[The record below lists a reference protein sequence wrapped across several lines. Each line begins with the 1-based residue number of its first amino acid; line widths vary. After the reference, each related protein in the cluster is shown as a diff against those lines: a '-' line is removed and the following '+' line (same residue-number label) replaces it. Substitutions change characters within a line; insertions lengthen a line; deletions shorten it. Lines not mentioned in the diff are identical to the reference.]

1 MHMKI
6 LTTTVLALLSLGL
19 RPALAITVDGQ
30 LDEAEWAQAQVFT
43 DFRVL
48 EPLTREVPP
57 QATQLRILPLPDG
70 LYVGLRS
77 EMPPELRTYGSSPRD
92 APRLDAD
99 PAILLIDF
107 EGLGKTAYE
116 FSISLS
122 GSKRD
127 GIILN
132 QNQQSRDWDAD
143 WQAAVHEDATG
154 WSAEWLIPWSVAP
167 EGATHGDKR
176 TIAVYASRYI
186 KRNAHRYA
194 FPAIEYLGAN
204 FVRDFQQLEVP
215 RYSSS
220 SLVWL
225 PYVSLTHDTL
235 NDSSKG
241 HAGVDVFWKPNGRN
255 QLSVSLNPDFGQVE
269 SDDLI
274 VNFSPVETFFE
285 EKRPFFTQG
294 QQLFD
299 LRASRYS
306 RLVNTRR
313 IGAAPDA
320 GAETGSNVL
329 AAVKY
334 TGIRGDNE
342 FGVFGAAEEH
352 SSEAQG
358 RRYLTARW
366 RRSHDGYSLGY
377 LGTATLRPTLAR
389 DAYVHAIDYSQRLHQ
404 GMALSGQVMMSD
416 IRIGEAGTAGTA
428 ATDSSVSRGYGTWAR
443 FDYQPGTRWQHKLTA
458 TWYDRHL
465 DINDLGYQERA
476 NIVQLDSITDF
487 FTRQYRAS
495 APAESGF
502 WELALGLPY
511 NTYGQRLV
519 TRVDINHEF
528 QWRNGA
534 ESFLFYVHE
543 FPGFD
548 DLITRGNGALRMP
561 TRHNYGGDYRSP
573 AQGRFRY
580 YAKFVAREQG
590 FTGLTQQLN
599 FEPSWFLT
607 GNLVLGLPLELS
619 NSPNWLLW
627 TAGSQVA
634 TYHRHEFHVGLN
646 ASWYPTARQE
656 LRLKFQWV
664 GLGAQALQLYQ
675 LLPDGTPLAIAGLPS
690 DFTDSTFAT
699 QLRYRFEFKP
709 QSELYVVYSRGG
721 DGSLD
726 DRTESLAAQFRRA
739 RDQITTSQFFVK
751 LRYRI

>member
-19 RPALAITVDGQ
+19 RPALAMTVDGQ
-30 LDEAEWAQAQVFT
+30 LDETEWAQAQVFT

-57 QATQLRILPLPDG
+57 QATQLRILPLPEG

-77 EMPPELRTYGSSPRD
+77 EIPPELRTYGSSARD

-116 FSISLS
+116 FTISLS
-122 GSKRD
+122 GSRRD
-127 GIILN
+127 SIILN
-132 QNQQSRDWDAD
+132 QNQISRDWDGD
-143 WQAAVHEDATG
+143 WQAAVHEDASG
-154 WSAEWLIPWSVAP
+154 WSAEWCIPWSVAP
-167 EGATHGDKR
+167 EGATHGDTR
-176 TIAVYASRYI
+176 TIAVFASRYI
-186 KRNAHRYA
+186 KRNAHRYS
-194 FPAIEYLGAN
+194 FPAVEYLGAN
-204 FVRDFQQLEVP
+204 FVRDFQHLEVP

-299 LRASRYS
+299 LRASRNG

-358 RRYLTARW
+358 RRYLSARW

-377 LGTATLRPTLAR
+377 LGTATLRPALAR

-404 GMALSGQVMMSD
+404 GMALSGQVIMSD
-416 IRIGEAGTAGTA
+416 IHIGEAGTAGTA

-561 TRHNYGGDYRSP
+561 TRHNYGGDYHSP

-590 FTGLTQQLN
+590 FTGLTHQLN

-607 GNLVLGLPLELS
+607 DNLVLGLPLELS

-726 DRTESLAAQFRRA
+726 DRTESLGAQFRRA

>member
-19 RPALAITVDGQ
+19 RPALAMTVDGQ
-30 LDEAEWAQAQVFT
+30 LDETEWAQAQVFT

-57 QATQLRILPLPDG
+57 QATQLRILPLPEG

-77 EMPPELRTYGSSPRD
+77 EIPPELRTYGSSARD

-204 FVRDFQQLEVP
+204 FVRDFQHLEVP

-299 LRASRYS
+299 LRASRNG

-358 RRYLTARW
+358 RRYLSARW

-377 LGTATLRPTLAR
+377 LGTATLRPALAR

-404 GMALSGQVMMSD
+404 GMALSGQVIMSD
-416 IRIGEAGTAGTA
+416 IHIGEAGTAGTA

-561 TRHNYGGDYRSP
+561 TRHNYGGDYHSP

-590 FTGLTQQLN
+590 FTGLTHQLN

-607 GNLVLGLPLELS
+607 DNLVLGLPLELS

-699 QLRYRFEFKP
+699 QLRFRFEFKP

-726 DRTESLAAQFRRA
+726 DRTESLGAQFRRA

>member
-416 IRIGEAGTAGTA
+416 IRSGEAGTAGTA

-534 ESFLFYVHE
+534 ESFAFYVHE

>member
-19 RPALAITVDGQ
+19 RPALAMTVDGQ
-30 LDEAEWAQAQVFT
+30 LDETEWAQAQVFT

-57 QATQLRILPLPDG
+57 QATQLRILPLPEG

-77 EMPPELRTYGSSPRD
+77 EIPPELRTYGSSARD

-204 FVRDFQQLEVP
+204 FVRDFQHLEVP

-299 LRASRYS
+299 LRASRNG

-358 RRYLTARW
+358 RRYLSARW

-377 LGTATLRPTLAR
+377 LGTATLRPALAR

-404 GMALSGQVMMSD
+404 GMALSGQVIMSD
-416 IRIGEAGTAGTA
+416 IHIGEAGTAGTA

-561 TRHNYGGDYRSP
+561 TRHNYGGDYHSP

-590 FTGLTQQLN
+590 FTGLTHQLN

-607 GNLVLGLPLELS
+607 DNLVLGLPLELS

-726 DRTESLAAQFRRA
+726 DRTESLGAQFRRA

>member
-416 IRIGEAGTAGTA
+416 IHIGEAGTAGTA

-519 TRVDINHEF
+519 TRIDINHEF

-534 ESFLFYVHE
+534 ESFVFYVHE

>member
-1 MHMKI
+1 MKM
-6 LTTTVLALLSLGL
+6 LATTAFALLSLAA
-19 RPALAITVDGQ
+19 RPALALTVDGL
-30 LDEAEWAQAQVFT
+30 LDEADWAQAQVYT

-57 QATQLRILPLPDG
+57 QSTELRVLALPDG

-77 EMPPELRTYGSSPRD
+77 EIPPELRTYGRSPRD

-99 PAILLIDF
+99 PAILLVDF

-116 FSISLS
+116 FTISLS
-122 GSKRD
+122 GSRRD
-127 GIILN
+127 SIIIN
-132 QNQQSRDWDAD
+132 QNQLSRDWDGD
-143 WQAAVHEDATG
+143 WQAAVHEDAAG
-154 WSAEWLIPWSVAP
+154 WSAEWRIPWSVAP

-176 TIAVYASRYI
+176 TIAIYASRYI
-186 KRNAHRYA
+186 KRNAHRYSY
-194 FPAIEYLGAN
+194 PAIEMLGPN

-215 RYSSS
+215 RYSTA
-220 SLVWL
+220 SLAWF

-235 NDSSKG
+235 SDSSKG

-274 VNFSPVETFFE
+274 VNFSPVETLLE

-294 QQLFD
+294 LQLFN
-299 LRASRYS
+299 LATSRNG

-320 GAETGSNVL
+320 GSETGSNVL
-329 AAVKY
+329 AAAKY
-334 TGIRGDNE
+334 TGIRGDHE
-342 FGVFGAAEEH
+342 FGVFGAAEEATTQ
-352 SSEAQG
+352 AQG

-366 RRSHDGYSLGY
+366 RGSHDGYSLGY
-377 LGTATLRPTLAR
+377 LGTAALRPTLAR

-416 IRIGEAGTAGTA
+416 IRIGEASTAGA
-428 ATDSSVSRGYGTWAR
+428 AGTVPGESRGYGAWAH
-443 FDYQPGTRWQHKLTA
+443 FDYQPGTRWQHRLTA
-458 TWYDRHL
+458 TWYDRNL

-476 NIVQLDSITDF
+476 NIVQLDSVSDF
-487 FTRQYRAS
+487 FTRKYRAS
-495 APAESGF
+495 APADSGF
-502 WELALGLPY
+502 WEVALGLPY

-519 TRVDINHEF
+519 SRVDINHEF

-534 ESFLFYVHE
+534 ESFFFYIHE

-548 DLITRGNGALRMP
+548 DLITRGNGALHMQ
-561 TRHNYGGDYRSP
+561 TRHNYGADYRSP

-580 YAKFVAREQG
+580 YIQGIAREQG
-590 FTGLTQQLN
+590 FTGLTHELT
-599 FEPSWFLT
+599 FEPTWFLT
-607 GNLVLGLPLELS
+607 DNLVFGLPLNLS
-619 NSPNWLLW
+619 DSPNWLLW

-634 TYHRHEFHVGLN
+634 TYYRHEFHVGLN
-646 ASWYPTARQE
+646 ASWYPSARHE

-675 LLPDGTPLAIAGLPS
+675 LLPDGTPVAIAGLPS

-709 QSELYVVYSRGG
+709 QSDLYVVYSRGG

-726 DRTESLAAQFRRA
+726 DRTESLGAQFRRA

>member
-167 EGATHGDKR
+167 EGATRGDKR

-416 IRIGEAGTAGTA
+416 IHIGEAGTAGTA

-519 TRVDINHEF
+519 TRIDINHEF

-534 ESFLFYVHE
+534 ESFVFYVHE

-726 DRTESLAAQFRRA
+726 DRSESLAAQFRRA